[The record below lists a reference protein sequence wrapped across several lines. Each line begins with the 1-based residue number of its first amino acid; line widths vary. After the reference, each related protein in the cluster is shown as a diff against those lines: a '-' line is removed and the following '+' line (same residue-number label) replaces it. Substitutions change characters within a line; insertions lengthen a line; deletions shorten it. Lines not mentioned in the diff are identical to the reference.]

1 MKANFYTESILYS
14 LARAVS
20 ALAKRLHPRVNAAI
34 GAAAGTLL
42 YALLTARKRVAL
54 DNLRAAFEDRCTP
67 RQYRRI
73 LKEMFQNFGRT
84 FMEIA
89 AIPRI
94 DRAYID
100 RWVPP
105 SPGSREHMESAL
117 AKGKGVILITGHFGN
132 WELSS
137 ISGALYG
144 YPTLVLAREQ
154 GWPKLNQL
162 LIRYRESKGCKVV
175 TKGFAVRELVQG
187 LKEKKIIGI
196 LSDQD
201 AGKRGTLAPFFGRLA
216 STASGAVELG
226 IRTGAPV
233 VPIFIV
239 RKSGPVH
246 ELVAEEPLVI
256 PEQGTEEER
265 IKAGV
270 AAYLQVLERRIR
282 RNPAQWLWLHRRWKS
297 TPQRRILIFSDGK
310 AGHAAQSR
318 ALAEKMQ
325 AAWERKIADDP
336 RLKGIPRP
344 LAGVRTA
351 EIRFRNRFTR
361 FLLTLAAT
369 AAPRKFSGGDIWLRL
384 CLAPESYRRICSAHA
399 DISISCGA
407 GMAAVNLLWARTIRA
422 RAVHITRVRFPS
434 WRRFDL
440 VVTPRHDWQGT
451 IPSRVLVTDGALVPD
466 QAVGPDQLQT
476 WKRQLNL
483 SGGPAIGLFIGGP
496 AAKGKRWDPEEM
508 RGVVQSI
515 LAAAD
520 AADADVLVTT
530 SRRTPPELEERLI
543 QWLGTHPRCKLLT
556 LVNRSQ
562 TGGLKTTSE
571 AVPCILGLAG
581 RLAVSGDSISMV
593 SEALATGKPV
603 VAFSP
608 PPGTKYERFLNQLRM
623 EGKLRVSA
631 GTGVGLLLSEP
642 ANGSLSSAP
651 AEGPDLL
658 TESLQ
663 QWL

>member
-73 LKEMFQNFGRT
+73 LREMFQNFGRT

-117 AKGKGVILITGHFGN
+117 AKGKGVVLITGHFGN

-216 STASGAVELG
+216 STASGAVELS
-226 IRTGAPV
+226 IRTGAPI

-239 RKSGPVH
+239 RKSGPAH
-246 ELVAEEPLVI
+246 ELVAEEPLVV

-265 IKAGV
+265 VKAGV

-318 ALAEKMQ
+318 ALAGKMQ
-325 AAWERKIADDP
+325 AAWERKIAGDP
-336 RLKGIPRP
+336 RPKGIPKEFPGRWP
-344 LAGVRTA
+344 AFGP
-351 EIRFRNRFTR
+351 
-361 FLLTLAAT
+361 
-369 AAPRKFSGGDIWLRL
+369 PRSG
-384 CLAPESYRRICSAHA
+384 S
-399 DISISCGA
+399 
-407 GMAAVNLLWARTIRA
+407 
-422 RAVHITRVRFPS
+422 
-434 WRRFDL
+434 
-440 VVTPRHDWQGT
+440 
-451 IPSRVLVTDGALVPD
+451 
-466 QAVGPDQLQT
+466 
-476 WKRQLNL
+476 
-483 SGGPAIGLFIGGP
+483 
-496 AAKGKRWDPEEM
+496 
-508 RGVVQSI
+508 
-515 LAAAD
+515 
-520 AADADVLVTT
+520 
-530 SRRTPPELEERLI
+530 
-543 QWLGTHPRCKLLT
+543 
-556 LVNRSQ
+556 
-562 TGGLKTTSE
+562 
-571 AVPCILGLAG
+571 
-581 RLAVSGDSISMV
+581 
-593 SEALATGKPV
+593 
-603 VAFSP
+603 
-608 PPGTKYERFLNQLRM
+608 
-623 EGKLRVSA
+623 
-631 GTGVGLLLSEP
+631 GTGSP
-642 ANGSLSSAP
+642 GSC
-651 AEGPDLL
+651 
-658 TESLQ
+658 
-663 QWL
+663 